1 MPLAVKILVGHK
13 VSIVSIITPT
23 RVSCHRKHPILWR
36 HIHLETFGATLLLM
50 VCKCVTPLRGA
61 LLQHGSVSLIT
72 AVGGASLFRA

>member
-13 VSIVSIITPT
+13 VSEVSIITPT
-23 RVSCHRKHPILWR
+23 RVSCHRKHPILWS
-36 HIHLETFGATLLLM
+36 TLLLM